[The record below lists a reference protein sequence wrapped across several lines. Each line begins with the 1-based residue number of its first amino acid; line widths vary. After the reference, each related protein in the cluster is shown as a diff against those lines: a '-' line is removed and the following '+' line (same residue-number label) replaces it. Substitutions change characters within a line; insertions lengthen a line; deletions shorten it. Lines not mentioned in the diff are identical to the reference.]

1 MRNIRIHFKQQEEK
15 DYFKPIRRV
24 GNFWNNNCIKY
35 ESSGDRKKKTV
46 SKIILKEQQCSS
58 YDK

>member
-35 ESSGDRKKKTV
+35 ESSGDRKKKQSV
-46 SKIILKEQQCSS
+46 K
-58 YDK
+58 